1 MFVKWIFMSKS
12 RFKYIWNVFFIH
24 LNNKNIN
31 VEQVTNVVLN
41 YWRYYFKQYSNVSK
55 QLAWKF
61 FYAISLLDMHKR
73 RQKLSQLTIKK
84 LFRVPILLVLGSI
97 FTIFLILLRV
107 MPNREIVSTVPNSA
121 LIIWI
126 FRTLKS

>member
-1 MFVKWIFMSKS
+1 
-12 RFKYIWNVFFIH
+12 
-24 LNNKNIN
+24 
-31 VEQVTNVVLN
+31 
-41 YWRYYFKQYSNVSK
+41 
-55 QLAWKF
+55 
-61 FYAISLLDMHKR
+61 MHKR

-121 LIIWI
+121 LII
-126 FRTLKS
+126 